1 MYLETEVKTKLTFK
15 EKALA
20 VVKSRVFWAGIG
32 TVAGAIYP
40 PIGQFIS
47 LFSNVFLGGGLG

>member
-1 MYLETEVKTKLTFK
+1 MYLETEVKPKLTFK
-15 EKALA
+15 EKTMA
-20 VVKSRVFWAGIG
+20 VVKSRVFWSGVG
-32 TVAGAIYP
+32 MVAGAIYP